1 MHEAQSTIH
10 ETSGQDQGFNKK
22 KVCGCPYG
30 RIIRK
35 KKVTYIILSSCR
47 LHLSM
52 HNCIY
57 WVTPECRLGNA
68 TISTTKQQ
76 IPNPT
81 TTTHNSSAHWMTDL
95 GQVRHDNFPHLAE
108 VVTLIRFQDVS
119 QTCQCCPFVGRL
131 VLTTFPHSR
140 LQYLSKTVNP
150 YDFPSQPSPVSV
162 AHTVNPYDSLTAVTS
177 ICHTHSQ
184 PL

>member
-1 MHEAQSTIH
+1 
-10 ETSGQDQGFNKK
+10 
-22 KVCGCPYG
+22 
-30 RIIRK
+30 
-35 KKVTYIILSSCR
+35 
-47 LHLSM
+47 
-52 HNCIY
+52 
-57 WVTPECRLGNA
+57 
-68 TISTTKQQ
+68 
-76 IPNPT
+76 
-81 TTTHNSSAHWMTDL
+81 MTDL

-140 LQYLSKTVNP
+140 LQYLSKTVNL
-150 YDFPSQPSPVSV
+150 YDFPLQPSPVSV
-162 AHTVNPYDSLTAVTS
+162 AHTVNPYDSLTAVASICHTHSVNPYDFPSQSSPVSVTHTQSTLMTFPHSRLQYLSHTVNPYDSLLAVTS